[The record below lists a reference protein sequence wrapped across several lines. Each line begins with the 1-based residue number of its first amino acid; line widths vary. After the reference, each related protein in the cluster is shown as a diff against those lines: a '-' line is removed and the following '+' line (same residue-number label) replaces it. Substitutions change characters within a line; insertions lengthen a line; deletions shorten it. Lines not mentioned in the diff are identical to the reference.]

1 MAYCNECGA
10 YIPDGHSKCLACG
23 YDAAEAAR
31 KAAEEAKQPQAYEYK
46 YEEPRKVDTDFLK
59 EQLEKQRKR
68 QQENSRKW
76 AETEKAQ
83 REHAKNRNYSSA
95 TRSTDAKKYEI
106 PTNFSIEKIL
116 SALSYFGMLFILP
129 YIFCDKDDF
138 AKFHAKQGMIL
149 FIASIVADIA
159 ASIFGLG
166 WIVGI
171 AKLYFIYKGVSNVLN
186 GRKLELPYIGNLL

>member
-1 MAYCNECGA
+1 MAYCKECGA

-23 YDAAEAAR
+23 FDEAEAAK
-31 KAAEEAKQPQAYEYK
+31 KAEQAKAYQYK
-46 YEEPRKVDTDFLK
+46 YEEAKKSTTERLK
-59 EQLEKQRKR
+59 EELEKQRAR

-83 REHAKNRNYSSA
+83 RERAKNA
-95 TRSTDAKKYEI
+95 QPHRSTDAKKYAA
-106 PTNFSIEKIL
+106 PTSYSASKIL

-129 YIFCDKDDF
+129 YIFCDNDDF
-138 AKFHAKQGMIL
+138 AKFHAKQGLNL
-149 FIASIVADIA
+149 FVASIVADIV

-166 WIVGI
+166 WIVTI

>member
-10 YIPDGHSKCLACG
+10 YIPDGHNKCLACG

-31 KAAEEAKQPQAYEYK
+31 KATEEAKQAQAYEYK
-46 YEEPRKVDTDFLK
+46 YEEPRKLDTDFLK
-59 EQLEKQRKR
+59 DQLEKQRKR

-83 REHAKNRNYSSA
+83 RERAKNRNYSSA
-95 TRSTDAKKYEI
+95 ARSTDAKKHEI

-129 YIFCDKDDF
+129 YIFCDNDDF

-149 FIASIVADIA
+149 FVAGIIAKIIASIL
-159 ASIFGLG
+159 GLE
-166 WIVGI
+166 WIVSI
-171 AKLYFIYKGVSNVLN
+171 AKIYFIYKGVSNVLN
-186 GRKLELPYIGNLL
+186 GRKLELPYIGNLF

>member
-23 YDAAEAAR
+23 YDAAEAAK
-31 KAAEEAKQPQAYEYK
+31 KAAEQAKQAQAYEYK
-46 YEEPRKVDTDFLK
+46 YEEPKKFDTDFLK

-83 REHAKNRNYSSA
+83 RERNKNRTYSSA
-95 TRSTDAKKYEI
+95 ARSTDTKKYEV
-106 PTNFSIEKIL
+106 PTNFSMEKIL
-116 SALSYFGMLFILP
+116 SALSYFGILFVLAYIL
-129 YIFCDKDDF
+129 CQDDDF

-149 FIASIVADIA
+149 FLAGIIAKIVASIL
-159 ASIFGLG
+159 GLG
-166 WIVGI
+166 WLVPL
-171 AKLYFIYKGVSNVLN
+171 AKIYFIYKGVSNVLK
-186 GRKLELPYIGNLL
+186 GKKELLPYIGTLI

>member
-1 MAYCNECGA
+1 MAYCKECGA

-23 YDAAEAAR
+23 FDEAEAAK
-31 KAAEEAKQPQAYEYK
+31 KAEQAKAYQYK
-46 YEEPRKVDTDFLK
+46 YEEAKKSTTERLK
-59 EQLEKQRKR
+59 EELEKQRAR

-83 REHAKNRNYSSA
+83 RERAKNA
-95 TRSTDAKKYEI
+95 QPHRSTDAKKYAA
-106 PTNFSIEKIL
+106 PTSYSASKIL

-129 YIFCDKDDF
+129 YIFCDNDDF
-138 AKFHAKQGMIL
+138 AKFHAKQGLNL
-149 FIASIVADIA
+149 FVASIVADIV

-166 WIVGI
+166 WIVTI

-186 GRKLELPYIGNLL
+186 GRKQKLPYIGSLL

>member
-1 MAYCNECGA
+1 MAYCKECGA

-23 YDAAEAAR
+23 FNEAEAAK
-31 KAAEEAKQPQAYEYK
+31 KAEQAKAYQYK
-46 YEEPRKVDTDFLK
+46 YEEAKKSTTERLK
-59 EQLEKQRKR
+59 EELEKQRAR

-83 REHAKNRNYSSA
+83 RERAKNA
-95 TRSTDAKKYEI
+95 QPHRSTDAKKYAA
-106 PTNFSIEKIL
+106 PTSYSASKIL

-129 YIFCDKDDF
+129 YIFCDNDDF
-138 AKFHAKQGMIL
+138 AKFHAKQGLNL
-149 FIASIVADIA
+149 FVASIVADIV

-166 WIVGI
+166 WIVTI

-186 GRKLELPYIGNLL
+186 GRKLELPYIGSLL